1 MSETDLIK
9 QLEETGNYRVIKKL
23 EPQEFYNADDGSD
36 KKTAVFLDVETTG
49 KDPEKDE
56 IIELGM
62 VAFEYNPDSG
72 KIYRILEK
80 FNELEEPTIEISE
93 EASEVNGITMEM
105 VKGHK
110 INDSKVEEFISN
122 ASLILSHNAQ
132 FDRQF
137 SEKRFPCFKN
147 KYWGCSINDVSWADN
162 GYKIKALEFLAYK
175 YVYFFEGHRAY
186 IDCMA
191 SIHLL
196 SQTLP
201 KNGNL
206 VLQDLISNARKNTD
220 RISANGAPFSIKD
233 KLKARGYQWN
243 GIAKFWYIDV
253 TEEDTEPEI
262 IWLKDNYNVNGQVIS
277 SFNAVKR
284 YSNRI

>member
-62 VAFEYNPDSG
+62 VAFEYNLDSG

-110 INDSKVEEFISN
+110 INDSRVEEFISN

-132 FDRQF
+132 FDRQL
-137 SEKRFPCFKN
+137 SEKRLPFFIDKC
-147 KYWGCSINDVSWADN
+147 WGCSMNDVSWEDH
-162 GYKIKALEFLAYK
+162 GFKIRSLEFLAYK
-175 YVYFFEGHRAY
+175 YGYFFEGHRATN
-186 IDCMA
+186 DCLA

-196 SQTLP
+196 TKELP

-206 VLQDLISNARKNTD
+206 VLEDLLLNARKKLYRVIPLGRTY
-220 RISANGAPFSIKD
+220 SVKD
-233 KLKARGYQWN
+233 DLKEREYKWN
-243 GIAKFWYIDV
+243 GNGKFWYIDLEKELV
-253 TEEDTEPEI
+253 DEECH
-262 IWLKDNYNVNGQVIS
+262 WLKENYG
-277 SFNAVKR
+277 FNAEVEHVDAFNR
-284 YSNRI
+284 HSNRV